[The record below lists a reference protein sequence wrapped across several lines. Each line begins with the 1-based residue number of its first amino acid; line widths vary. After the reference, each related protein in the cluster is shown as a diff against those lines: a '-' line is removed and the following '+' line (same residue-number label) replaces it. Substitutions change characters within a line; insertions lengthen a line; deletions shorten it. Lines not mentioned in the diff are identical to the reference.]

1 MWISQRKKSRKAVGI
16 VSDHLMGFHLTH
28 TNGVLSRR
36 PQTFYLAYGSNL
48 SIERMRGRCPDAE
61 VIGRAMIPGY
71 RMLFKKS
78 QSGFYATIEQDANCT
93 VPVLVYRI
101 SEYDEALLDRCEGYP
116 RHYYK
121 RYFQLSIRS
130 LDGGKLKGKKNGCM
144 AYVLHEDRPLGEPS
158 MEYFDLLR
166 EGYNRWGFDDAILA
180 KALSDS
186 IGIRNAKCYLKEYTS
201 LCWEIQE
208 EKK

>member
-1 MWISQRKKSRKAVGI
+1 M
-16 VSDHLMGFHLTH
+16 SDHLMGFHLTH
-28 TNGVLSRR
+28 TNGVLSRK

-93 VPVLVYRI
+93 VPVLVYMI
-101 SEYDEALLDRCEGYP
+101 SDYDEALLDRCEGYP

-121 RYFQLSIRS
+121 RYFQLPIRT
-130 LDGGKLKGKKNGCM
+130 LETGKPKGKMRKCM
-144 AYVLHEDRPLGEPS
+144 VYVLHEDRQLGEPS
-158 MEYFDLLR
+158 MEYFNLLH
-166 EGYNRWGFDDAILA
+166 EGYERWGFDAAVLD
-180 KALSDS
+180 KALADS
-186 IGIRNAKCYLKEYTS
+186 IGSRNAKKYLKEYAS
-201 LCWEIQE
+201 LRW
-208 EKK
+208 

>member
-1 MWISQRKKSRKAVGI
+1 MWISQRKKYRRAVAT
-16 VSDHLMGFHLTH
+16 VSDRLKGFHLTQS
-28 TNGVLSRR
+28 NGILSRR

-71 RMLFKKS
+71 RLLFKRS

-121 RYFQLSIRS
+121 RYFQLSVRS
-130 LDGGKLKGKKNGCM
+130 LEDGKLIGKKSGCM
-144 AYVLHEDRPLGEPS
+144 AYVLHEDRLLGEPA

-166 EGYNRWGFDDAILA
+166 EGYERWGFDAAVLD
-180 KALSDS
+180 KALADS
-186 IGIRNAKCYLKEYTS
+186 VGNRNAKKYLKEYAS
-201 LCWEIQE
+201 LRW
-208 EKK
+208 

>member
-1 MWISQRKKSRKAVGI
+1 M
-16 VSDHLMGFHLTH
+16 SDRLMGFHLTH

-48 SIERMRGRCPDAE
+48 SIERMRGRCPDA
-61 VIGRAMIPGY
+61 VVVGRTQIPGY
-71 RMLFKKS
+71 RLLFKKS

-93 VPVLVYRI
+93 VPVLVYML
-101 SEYDEALLDRCEGYP
+101 SDYDEALLDRCEGYP

-144 AYVLHEDRPLGEPS
+144 VYVLHEDRPLGEPS
-158 MEYFDLLR
+158 MEYFNLLH
-166 EGYNRWGFDDAILA
+166 EGYERWGFDAAVLD
-180 KALSDS
+180 KALVDS
-186 IGIRNAKCYLKEYTS
+186 IGSRNAKKYLKEYAS
-201 LCWEIQE
+201 LRW
-208 EKK
+208 

>member
-1 MWISQRKKSRKAVGI
+1 MWIFPQRKSGKAVRT
-16 VSDHLMGFHLTH
+16 VSDFAMGFHLSRSY
-28 TNGVLSRR
+28 GVLSRK
-36 PQTFYLAYGSNL
+36 PQTPYLAYGSNL

-158 MEYFDLLR
+158 MEYFNLLH
-166 EGYNRWGFDDAILA
+166 EGYERWGFDTAVLE
-180 KALSDS
+180 KALADS
-186 IGIRNAKCYLKEYTS
+186 IGSRNARKYQKEYAS
-201 LCWEIQE
+201 LRW
-208 EKK
+208 